1 MKIGFSKRFLVILI
15 IFVIGIGLGVGG
27 MILKEKFFPSPD
39 TKIVYVDK
47 KQEVK
52 IGPLIE
58 LKEFLVNLDGGGML
72 KTEITIEGVNAKS
85 EEKIKEK
92 EIFLRDRIISVLG
105 SKRIADV
112 RSSEGREKLKAEL
125 VSKLNEVCEDEI
137 KDVLFKSFLYSI

>member
-1 MKIGFSKRFLVILI
+1 MKIGFSKRFLVIFI
-15 IFVIGIGLGVGG
+15 IFGIGIGLGVGG

-47 KQEVK
+47 KPEVK

-58 LKEFLVNLDGGGML
+58 FKEFLVNLDGGGML

-112 RSSEGREKLKAEL
+112 RSSEGREKLKTEL
-125 VSKLNEVCEDEI
+125 VSRLNEVCEDEI
-137 KDVLFKSFLYSI
+137 KDVLFKSFLYSL

>member
-137 KDVLFKSFLYSI
+137 KDVLFKSFLYSL